1 MTACVTQRRLD
12 TLLGNIISHPDNPK
26 YRKVNTANKILAR
39 ELFSL
44 NGSRELML
52 QLGFEP
58 WLELAADGS
67 VLVLPATADTTKLR
81 ECQRHL
87 IEAAE
92 ASVRASTGVAA
103 SSGVQGT
110 FRCSQ
115 CGQLV
120 DQRRRHGPR
129 AETWQDEKVGGF
141 QYRCL
146 VCSSYALCEKCY
158 DSRHGRHPE
167 DHEFEI
173 IPPEESRMK
182 GAPMP
187 PPAVGGKHGR
197 RGPWG

>member
-1 MTACVTQRRLD
+1 MFATGRRLD
-12 TLLGNIISHPDNPK
+12 TLLGNIVSQPDNPK
-26 YRKVNTANKILAR
+26 YRKVNTANKVLSR
-39 ELFSL
+39 DVFCL

-58 WLELAADGS
+58 WLELAKDGS
-67 VLVLPATADTTKLR
+67 VLVLPATAEMSKLR
-81 ECQRHL
+81 EGQKRL
-87 IEAAE
+87 MEAAE
-92 ASVRASTGVAA
+92 TSVKASAGREANSE
-103 SSGVQGT
+103 SQKT
-110 FRCSQ
+110 FRCSG

-129 AETWQDEKVGGF
+129 ADLWQNEKIGGF

-146 VCSSYALCEKCY
+146 SCPDYALCEQCY
-158 DSRHGRHPE
+158 DSKEGRHPE

-173 IPPEESRMK
+173 IGPEEPRMK

-187 PPAVGGKHGR
+187 PPVGGKHSR